1 MLPPNLFQQV
11 EIKWLHPENFSLSKY
26 DDNSYRGCILEVDL
40 EFPKKLHELHNDHL
54 LVPDKLENMR

>member
-40 EFPKKLHELHNDHL
+40 EYPKKLHELHNDNL